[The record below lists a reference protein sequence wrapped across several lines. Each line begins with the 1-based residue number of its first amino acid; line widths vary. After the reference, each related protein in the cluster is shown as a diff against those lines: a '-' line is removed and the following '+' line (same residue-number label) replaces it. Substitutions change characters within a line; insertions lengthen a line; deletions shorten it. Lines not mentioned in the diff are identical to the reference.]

1 MGGSSVR
8 MGGSSTRIQGSSV
21 RMGGSLARI
30 QGSSVRSSTR
40 IQGSLR
46 IQETDGGDTDTG
58 EFGADGGELGTD
70 TGEFG
75 ADTGKLPGCLTK
87 QPVQKI
93 GWAVLFVR
101 IIDGAI

>member
-1 MGGSSVR
+1 MPNTS
-8 MGGSSTRIQGSSV
+8 RIGEY
-21 RMGGSLARI
+21 RAKGEEFGA
-30 QGSSVRSSTR
+30 
-40 IQGSLR
+40 
-46 IQETDGGDTDTG
+46 DGR
-58 EFGADGGELGTD
+58 EFGADGGEFDTD

>member
-1 MGGSSVR
+1 MPNTS
-8 MGGSSTRIQGSSV
+8 RIGEY
-21 RMGGSLARI
+21 RAKGEEFGADGREF
-30 QGSSVRSSTR
+30 GA
-40 IQGSLR
+40 
-46 IQETDGGDTDTG
+46 DGGEFDTDTG

-101 IIDGAI
+101 IIDGLFDSEFFVFFFQR

>member
-1 MGGSSVR
+1 MPNTS
-8 MGGSSTRIQGSSV
+8 RIGEY
-21 RMGGSLARI
+21 RAKGEEFGA
-30 QGSSVRSSTR
+30 
-40 IQGSLR
+40 
-46 IQETDGGDTDTG
+46 DGR

-93 GWAVLFVR
+93 GQAVLFVR